1 MNLAIDAFLKGG
13 KINQEKNQQVRQLIQ
28 NIFQTFPNPI
38 FTKDDITEFIN
49 YIDDPE
55 GSADPQLSIF
65 EIISKQK
72 QLKLGITVF
81 QTVIQSFR
89 EAVKDGIEKP

>member
-1 MNLAIDAFLKGG
+1 M
-13 KINQEKNQQVRQLIQ
+13 
-28 NIFQTFPNPI
+28 
-38 FTKDDITEFIN
+38 TKDDITEFIN

-55 GSADPQLSIF
+55 GSADPQISIF
-65 EIISKQK
+65 EIISKSK

-89 EAVKDGIEKP
+89 EAVKEGVDKSQLNKDQIRVAELLFEMFISSKAA